1 MVLPA
6 GADAVGAMGVIVIL
20 VVLIGLAVAVRM
32 VVIVIM
38 LMAVA
43 LLSALLQVHVK
54 VKGVDSALLRPS
66 KVQVIAVHLQA
77 LQPPL
82 QPFPAGAQVQKGA
95 HRHISADS

>member
-32 VVIVIM
+32 VVIVS
-38 LMAVA
+38 MAVA